1 MDLVI
6 FGAQGIALGAYEA
19 LSHLYPKRKISCFLV
34 TKKDSNAES
43 LLGIPVKELASF
55 TDSLSQQEKDQTEVL
70 IATPENVMEE
80 IETSLEQRGLFYHV
94 RLTSDRCAELMR
106 YRYILTEEYKPLSV
120 LPVGYHKADLHMYM
134 AKSYKDKPLI
144 HNYNLPEWII
154 PIQAGAALCGERVAA
169 LLDCN
174 GENISKKNG
183 NYSELTVLY
192 WIWKNCLYLP
202 CVRLKGYYGLVHYRR
217 ILDFS
222 ADDLLR
228 LMNNEVDVVLPY
240 PMPYEPNIEVH
251 HKRYLK
257 DKDWDAV
264 IMAVQEL
271 YPEYMEDFRRI
282 LKQRYLYNYNIMLA
296 KAKIMK
302 DYCEWLFTILEKVE
316 ELSIPKGY
324 ERQDRYI
331 GYIGETMTT
340 LYFMANRTKLNIVHT
355 GYKFLV

>member
-1 MDLVI
+1 
-6 FGAQGIALGAYEA
+6 
-19 LSHLYPKRKISCFLV
+19 
-34 TKKDSNAES
+34 
-43 LLGIPVKELASF
+43 
-55 TDSLSQQEKDQTEVL
+55 
-70 IATPENVMEE
+70 
-80 IETSLEQRGLFYHV
+80 
-94 RLTSDRCAELMR
+94 
-106 YRYILTEEYKPLSV
+106 
-120 LPVGYHKADLHMYM
+120 
-134 AKSYKDKPLI
+134 
-144 HNYNLPEWII
+144 
-154 PIQAGAALCGERVAA
+154 
-169 LLDCN
+169 
-174 GENISKKNG
+174 
-183 NYSELTVLY
+183 
-192 WIWKNCLYLP
+192 
-202 CVRLKGYYGLVHYRR
+202 
-217 ILDFS
+217 
-222 ADDLLR
+222 
-228 LMNNEVDVVLPY
+228 MNNEVDVVLPY